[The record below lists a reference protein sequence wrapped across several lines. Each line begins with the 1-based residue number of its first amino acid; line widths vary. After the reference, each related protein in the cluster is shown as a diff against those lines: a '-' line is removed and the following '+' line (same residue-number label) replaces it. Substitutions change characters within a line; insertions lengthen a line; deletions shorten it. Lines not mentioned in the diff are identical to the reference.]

1 MAGWP
6 PAIFAGPVARTDWD
20 IMTALRNILKLS
32 VAPVAAWIASGWSAV
47 MAAPVEAAAPP
58 LWQQLDPTW
67 AITAGSVL
75 FALAAAVWAL
85 RVSLAGRSATV
96 DWSKRLAEMEAQF
109 QRSES
114 ILASHPGL
122 VLVWD
127 DTYDDI
133 DRGWG
138 NPKVL
143 GGTAALASLLTF
155 AADDP
160 TAFLNPGDS
169 LLGAFGS
176 LPVEDEGVDGRA
188 PTLKEKVSDLR
199 SHGVAFSGSVVTDE
213 GRSIEVDGRVA
224 GDQVTLWLTDP
235 AVRLAEEA
243 GVVGQARDKA
253 ADLHGALNQLDRAP
267 LASWRR
273 GPDLKLDWVNK
284 AYVEMVEAIN
294 MQEVID
300 DQLEID
306 PAFRDLAE
314 RAKQEVARSG
324 RRAVDGIIKVNVKG
338 QRRVLRV
345 IEVPMHGAGEAS
357 FGGMAIDVTRQERA
371 QDDLKRQRETHR
383 KTLDQIS
390 AAVAV
395 FDSAQSLEY
404 YNQAFVDLWGL
415 DDAELRV
422 RPSHAEV
429 LDRLRHLGKLPAQDD
444 FGNWKQEQ
452 LRLYT
457 EEYGESASATEGAVP
472 DQTWNIPGGKTLRV
486 RQQRHA
492 LGGVAVLFEDIT
504 ETLNLQG
511 RYQTQIGVQ
520 RATLNN
526 LAEAVAVF
534 GADGRLHLFNRSFEA
549 TWSLSRE
556 DLTHLPHFDLL
567 QEAFLELAPDGAD
580 ALQDI
585 KNHVVSLSHEDRTP
599 FVGDELVLRDGRTLL
614 SATSPLPDGAT
625 LVTFLDVTDSREREK
640 DLAVRNKILEDA
652 DRIKSRFVDHIS
664 YQLRNPLNTIIGFTE
679 MLESEMVGE
688 LNDRQKDYAA
698 TVLTA
703 SNHLLDLINDII
715 DLAAI
720 DAGRLGLDMVDVDV
734 RDLLD
739 SAATFAALKAE
750 DSQVDLKVDCPK
762 DIGAIKADE
771 RRLKQVLF
779 NLLANGFTFT
789 ENGGQVTLGARR
801 DGDVVRVWVQD
812 TGRGV
817 SPADQANVFG
827 RFESAGPGA
836 GAGLGLALVNSFVEL
851 HGGLVQLWSREGEG
865 TLVTCHLP
873 VGGPIQGLSLEEAG
887 EIDDWADP
895 AYVLGDDDH
904 DPDSPAMTAAE

>member
-1 MAGWP
+1 MK
-6 PAIFAGPVARTDWD
+6 
-20 IMTALRNILKLS
+20 ALRKYLRLS
-32 VAPVAAWIASGWSAV
+32 TAPRAAGVACGLLPFIGTAAAQATGQVTEEAATVAAGGFLSA
-47 MAAPVEAAAPP
+47 
-58 LWQQLDPTW
+58 LDPTW
-67 AITAGSVL
+67 AVTSGAVL
-75 FALAAAVWAL
+75 FALAAGVWAL

-96 DWSKRLAEMEAQF
+96 DWSQRLAEMEAQY

-127 DTYDDI
+127 DTFEDI
-133 DRGWG
+133 DQGWG
-138 NPKVL
+138 SPKVL

-155 AADDP
+155 ASDDP
-160 TAFLNPGDS
+160 AAFLNPGDS
-169 LLGAFGS
+169 LLGALGN

-188 PTLKEKVSDLR
+188 PTLREKVRDLR
-199 SHGVAFSGSVVTDE
+199 GHGVAFSGSVVTDE

-267 LASWRR
+267 LAAWRR
-273 GPDLKLDWVNK
+273 GPDLKLEWVNK
-284 AYVEMVEAIN
+284 SYVEMVEAISL
-294 MQEVID
+294 QEVVD

-314 RAKQEVARSG
+314 KARAEIQRTG

-345 IEVPMHGAGEAS
+345 IEVPMHGAGEAG

-371 QDDLKRQRETHR
+371 QDDLKRQRESHR
-383 KTLDQIS
+383 RTLDQLS

-404 YNQAFVDLWGL
+404 YNQAFLDLWAL

-429 LDRLRHLGKLPAQDD
+429 LDRLRHLGRLPAQDD
-444 FGNWKQEQ
+444 FGNWKQHQ

-457 EEYGESASATEGAVP
+457 EEYGESASAAEGATP
-472 DQTWNIPGGKTLRV
+472 DETWNLPGGKTLRV
-486 RQQRHA
+486 RQQRHS

-504 ETLNLQG
+504 ETLELQG

-534 GADGRLHLFNRSFEA
+534 GADGRLQLFNRSFEA

-556 DLTHLPHFDLL
+556 DLTHLPHFDIL
-567 QEAFLELAPDGAD
+567 QEAFVDLAPDGAD
-580 ALQDI
+580 ALQEL
-585 KNHVVSLSHEDRTP
+585 KNHVVSLSPEDRAP
-599 FVGDELVLRDGRTLL
+599 FVGDELVLKDGRTLL

-640 DLAVRNKILEDA
+640 DLAARNKILEDA

-679 MLESEMVGE
+679 MIEGEMVGE

-734 RDLLD
+734 RDLLE

-750 DSQVDLKVDCPK
+750 DSQVQLRVDCPK

-779 NLLANGFTFT
+779 NLLANAFTFT
-789 ENGGQVTLGARR
+789 ETGGQVVLGARK
-801 DGDVVRVWVQD
+801 DGDAVRIWVQD

-817 SPADQANVFG
+817 SPTDQANVFG

-873 VGGPIQGLSLEEAG
+873 VGGPVQGLDYEPDADG
-887 EIDDWADP
+887 EDWTDPTYLLAQEDLDADN
-895 AYVLGDDDH
+895 H
-904 DPDSPAMTAAE
+904 RMTAAE